1 LQPRQEN
8 EYGENIGSISL
19 LLLFKPLKLVDAEK
33 FKKHELIIGAGYS
46 YNSYTMIISRYE
58 INGNDYGLT
67 GFSIKSNRAFEPYY
81 CKLSYNYLFKE
92 NLFVGIV
99 AAMNGFDGE
108 GELLTGLQFG
118 VKF

>member
-19 LLLFKPLKLVDAEK
+19 LLLFKPLKLVDSEK

-67 GFSIKSNRAFEPYY
+67 GFSINQTGHLNPI
-81 CKLSYNYLFKE
+81 
-92 NLFVGIV
+92 IV
-99 AAMNGFDGE
+99 S
-108 GELLTGLQFG
+108 
-118 VKF
+118 